1 MSTGFPFASPL
12 VGPPC
17 SRRSERASIVR
28 PTCLGAA
35 FACGLGSTHPCA
47 SAVHMEPF
55 STSVL
60 EGLTR
65 VFATTTKICTD
76 GGSRRAH
83 APTPSTLTAT
93 PPYSPGRTGP
103 SKGPAL
109 SRRPGM
115 GRTLKRHPFSGLVAS
130 AGELLHTP

>member
-1 MSTGFPFASPL
+1 VSGFRNEYRIPFRLTPRRAPL
-12 VGPPC
+12 L
-17 SRRSERASIVR
+17 SALIASIVR

-103 SKGPAL
+103 
-109 SRRPGM
+109 
-115 GRTLKRHPFSGLVAS
+115 
-130 AGELLHTP
+130 